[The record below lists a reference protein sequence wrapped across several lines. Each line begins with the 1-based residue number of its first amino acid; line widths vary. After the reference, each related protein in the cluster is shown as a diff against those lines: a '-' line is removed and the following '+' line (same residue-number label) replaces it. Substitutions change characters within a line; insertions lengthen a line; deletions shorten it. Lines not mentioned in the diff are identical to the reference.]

1 MDVLQKALAIKL
13 FSLLL
18 EKNFILVST
27 LGLQIILTQLSAAVT
42 TGHYDEA
49 RPGGCLLLHNCF
61 LLVQRCPRGE
71 EIIRLGLL
79 DVAIQVVAGSASEGQ
94 RRRLLHPH
102 RVPMVEVEGAPT
114 RVSRPLLLLVS
125 RSFATNPGADDGG
138 VFCVS

>member
-27 LGLQIILTQLSAAVT
+27 LGLQIILTQLSATVT

-79 DVAIQVVAGSASEGQ
+79 DVAGSASEGQ